1 MITTVEDHPFATS
14 AQSHF
19 SRFEYSFVAL
29 HLPKFPPSVL
39 SRASPF
45 QKRACRCD
53 ALMLTVSRLL
63 SALTLRLLR
72 THKTMAI
79 FQNPQSGGALTLGS
93 DGLGQA
99 V

>member
-45 QKRACRCD
+45 QKRACRCG